1 MGAGT
6 DRAEY
11 RYRHAERAVI
21 PWDCLTTTLR
31 LVWRRLGLLL
41 VANVLWIALSL
52 PIVTWPA
59 ATAGLFYV
67 IGRVVKEDLDI
78 EPRYARV
85 SDFWEGFRQHGWR
98 ASRLALLDLLALLM
112 IGVAL
117 RFYGQSPT
125 EWLRWLVGP
134 IGLIGLAWA
143 GAQLYLYPLL
153 IQRPERPIWALAR
166 EAFLIAISYWVY
178 TLSLLVTAT
187 VLAFAAALLA
197 GPILLIFFSMLAMF
211 ETVALRLVLIHR
223 GEIVPVRPPK

>member
-1 MGAGT
+1 
-6 DRAEY
+6 
-11 RYRHAERAVI
+11 VI
-21 PWDCLTTTLR
+21 AWDCLTTTLR

-41 VANVLWIALSL
+41 AANVLWIALSL

-67 IGRVVKEDLDI
+67 IGRVLKEELDF
-78 EPRYARV
+78 EPRYARL
-85 SDFWEGFRQHGWR
+85 SDFWQGVRQYGWR
-98 ASRLALLDLLALLM
+98 GSLLALIDLLALLI

-134 IGLIGLAWA
+134 IGLIALAWA

-153 IQRPERPIWALAR
+153 IQRPERPIWELAR
-166 EAFLIAISYWVY
+166 EAFLIAISYSVY

-187 VLAFAAALLA
+187 VLALAAALLA
-197 GPILLIFFSMLAMF
+197 GPVLLIFFSMLAMF
-211 ETVALRLVLIHR
+211 ETIALRLVLIHR

>member
-1 MGAGT
+1 
-6 DRAEY
+6 
-11 RYRHAERAVI
+11 VI
-21 PWDCLTTTLR
+21 PWNCLTTTLR

-41 VANVLWIALSL
+41 AANVLWIALSL

-59 ATAGLFYV
+59 ATAGLFYL

-78 EPRYARV
+78 EPRYARL
-85 SDFWEGFRQHGWR
+85 SDFWQGVRQYGWR
-98 ASRLALLDLLALLM
+98 GSRLALLDLLVLLI

-117 RFYGQSPT
+117 RFYSQSPT
-125 EWLRWLVGP
+125 EPLRWLVGP

-153 IQRPERPIWALAR
+153 IQRPERPIWELAR

-187 VLAFAAALLA
+187 ALAIGAALLA
-197 GPILLIFFSMLAMF
+197 GPILLIFFSLLAMF
-211 ETVALRLVLIHR
+211 ETVALRLVLIQR
-223 GEIVPVRPPK
+223 GEIVPVRPSK